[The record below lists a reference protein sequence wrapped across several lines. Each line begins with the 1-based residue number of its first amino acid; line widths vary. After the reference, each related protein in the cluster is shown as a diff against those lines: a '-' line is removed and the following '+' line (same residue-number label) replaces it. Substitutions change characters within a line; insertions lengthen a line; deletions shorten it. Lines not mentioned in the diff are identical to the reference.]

1 MAPVCRDGLA
11 ARVANTP
18 RPRLLASYAQPR
30 SAVLWLPVRAYPG
43 VHGRT
48 RALESGERRV
58 TSVAHGRGSAKAG
71 GVKATMTGVSGGAV
85 AREAPDSFKRTALLA
100 LGALGI
106 VYGDIG
112 TSPLYALRECF
123 HGPHSVSP
131 TPDNVLGVLSL
142 IFWSLIIVV
151 SVKYLIF
158 VMRADNRGEGG
169 ILALMALAMQRP
181 RGQVHKSRPVLV
193 TLGIFGAALLYGD
206 GVITPAITVLSAV
219 EGLNVAT
226 PVFEPYVIPITLVI
240 IVIIFLVQRHGT
252 AGIAAVFGPV
262 MCVWFA
268 TLGVLGLKEVLHNP
282 EVLWALSPHEGALFF
297 LHNGKHG
304 FLVLG
309 AVFLVVTGGEALYA
323 DMGHFGWKPIKRA
336 WFFLVLPGLT
346 LNYLGQGALLLRDA
360 SAARNPF
367 YLLAPDW
374 ALYPLVA
381 LATAAG
387 IIASQT
393 LISGAFS
400 ITRQAM
406 QLGYSPRMEVVH
418 TSAEEMGQIYLP
430 GLNWV
435 LLIGV
440 VALVLTFRSSSALAS
455 AYGIAAVTTMAITT
469 VLAYV
474 VARERWGVGRAL
486 ALPIAG
492 LFLVVDLSFFAA
504 NTVKIVAGGWLPLL
518 LALMIFT
525 LMTTW
530 KRGRDILAGKL
541 RASSIPLKELLDS
554 FGGHPPVR
562 VPGTAIFMTGNAEGT
577 PPALLHNLK
586 HNKVLH
592 EQVVLL
598 TIIPEDVPHVPGE
611 ERVEV
616 EPLEQ
621 GFVRVVARYGFME
634 NPSIPD
640 VLKRCREKGLQFQLM
655 GTSFFLGRETL
666 IPTKKPGMAIWREAL
681 FSWMSRNAR
690 SATAYFR
697 IPPNRV
703 VELGSQV
710 EL

>member
-1 MAPVCRDGLA
+1 M
-11 ARVANTP
+11 
-18 RPRLLASYAQPR
+18 
-30 SAVLWLPVRAYPG
+30 
-43 VHGRT
+43 
-48 RALESGERRV
+48 
-58 TSVAHGRGSAKAG
+58 
-71 GVKATMTGVSGGAV
+71 KATTTGVPGGEAV
-85 AREAPDSFKRTALLA
+85 REGPDTFKRTALLA

-123 HGPHSVSP
+123 TGPHGIHP
-131 TPDNVLGVLSL
+131 TPENVLGVLSL
-142 IFWSLIIVV
+142 IFWSLLIIV

-169 ILALMALAMQRP
+169 ILALMALVMQRQK
-181 RGQVHKSRPVLV
+181 GQQAHTARPVLI

-206 GVITPAITVLSAV
+206 GLITPAITVLSAV
-219 EGLNVAT
+219 EGLSVAT
-226 PVFEPYVIPITLVI
+226 PVFEPFIVPITLAILV
-240 IVIIFLVQRHGT
+240 VLFLVQRHGT
-252 AGIAAVFGPV
+252 AGIGAVFGPV
-262 MCVWFA
+262 MCVWFFTLA
-268 TLGVLGLKEVLHNP
+268 ALGVKELVHNP
-282 EVLWALSPHEGALFF
+282 AVLGALSPTHGFMLFV
-297 LHNGKHG
+297 HNGWHG

-309 AVFLVVTGGEALYA
+309 GVFLVVTGCEALYA

-336 WFFLVLPGLT
+336 WFFVVLPALM

-367 YLLAPDW
+367 FLLAPSW
-374 ALYPLVA
+374 LLYPLVA
-381 LATAAG
+381 LSAVAG
-387 IIASQT
+387 VIASQA

-400 ITRQAM
+400 LTRQAM

-430 GLNWV
+430 GINWA
-435 LLIGV
+435 LMAGV
-440 VALVLTFRSSSALAS
+440 FTLVLTFRSSSALAS
-455 AYGIAAVTTMAITT
+455 AYGIAVSTTMVITSFM
-469 VLAYV
+469 AYV
-474 VARERWGVGRAL
+474 VARERWGVSRKL
-486 ALPIAG
+486 AIP
-492 LFLVVDLSFFAA
+492 
-504 NTVKIVAGGWLPLL
+504 VAGVFLTVELAFFSANAMKLADGGWFPLL
-518 LALMIFT
+518 LAVMVFT

-530 KRGRDILAGKL
+530 KRGRDILAAKL
-541 RASSIPLKELLDS
+541 RASSIPLKELLGS
-554 FGGHPPVR
+554 FGDHPPVR
-562 VPGTAIFMTGNAEGT
+562 VPGTAIFMTGNADGT

-598 TIIPEDVPHVPGE
+598 TIQSEDVPHIPAA

-621 GFVRVVARYGFME
+621 GFVRVVATYGFME

-666 IPTKKPGMAIWREAL
+666 IPTKRPGMAVWREAL
-681 FSWMSRNAR
+681 FAWMSRNAR

>member
-1 MAPVCRDGLA
+1 
-11 ARVANTP
+11 
-18 RPRLLASYAQPR
+18 
-30 SAVLWLPVRAYPG
+30 
-43 VHGRT
+43 
-48 RALESGERRV
+48 
-58 TSVAHGRGSAKAG
+58 
-71 GVKATMTGVSGGAV
+71 MTGVPGGTEV
-85 AREAPDSFKRTALLA
+85 REGPDTFKRTAVLA

-123 HGPHSVSP
+123 FGPHSVPPSP
-131 TPDNVLGVLSL
+131 ENVLGVLSL

-151 SVKYLIF
+151 SVKYLLF

-169 ILALMALAMQRP
+169 ILALMALALQRP
-181 RGQVHKSRPVLV
+181 RGQAHRSRPLLM

-206 GVITPAITVLSAV
+206 GMITPAITVLSAV
-219 EGLNVAT
+219 EGLSVAT
-226 PVFEPYVIPITLVI
+226 PVFEPYVVPVTLVI
-240 IVIIFLVQRHGT
+240 ILIIFLVQRHGT
-252 AGIAAVFGPV
+252 AGIGAVFGPV
-262 MCVWFA
+262 MCVWF
-268 TLGVLGLKEVLHNP
+268 TMLGVLGFKEVLHNP
-282 EVLWALSPHEGALFF
+282 AVLGALNPWHGALFF
-297 LHNGKHG
+297 VHNGLHG

-323 DMGHFGWKPIKRA
+323 DMGHFGWRPIKWA
-336 WFFLVLPGLT
+336 WFCLVLPGLT

-367 YLLAPDW
+367 FLLAPEW

-381 LATAAG
+381 LSTAAG

-400 ITRQAM
+400 LTRQAM

-435 LLIGV
+435 LLVGV
-440 VALVLTFRSSSALAS
+440 IALVLGFRSSSAMAS
-455 AYGIAAVTTMAITT
+455 AYGVAAVTTMAITT
-469 VLAYV
+469 LLAYV
-474 VARERWGVGRAL
+474 VARERWGMSRAL
-486 ALPIAG
+486 ALPMAG
-492 LFLVVDLSFFAA
+492 LFLLVDLSFLGA
-504 NTVKIVAGGWLPLL
+504 NSVKIVRGGWLPLL
-518 LALMIFT
+518 LALVIFT

-541 RASSIPLKELLDS
+541 RATSISLKDLLEG
-554 FGGHPPVR
+554 FGAHPPVR

-598 TIIPEDVPHVPGE
+598 TILSEEVPHVPSE

-621 GFVRVVARYGFME
+621 GFVRVVARYGFTE

-666 IPTKKPGMAIWREAL
+666 IPTKRPGMAVWREAL
-681 FSWMSRNAR
+681 FAWMSRNAR

>member
-1 MAPVCRDGLA
+1 M
-11 ARVANTP
+11 
-18 RPRLLASYAQPR
+18 
-30 SAVLWLPVRAYPG
+30 
-43 VHGRT
+43 
-48 RALESGERRV
+48 
-58 TSVAHGRGSAKAG
+58 
-71 GVKATMTGVSGGAV
+71 KATTTGVSGGEE
-85 AREAPDSFKRTALLA
+85 AREGPDSFKRTALLA

-123 HGPHSVSP
+123 TGPHGIHP
-131 TPDNVLGVLSL
+131 TPENVLGVLSL
-142 IFWSLIIVV
+142 IFWSLLVIV

-169 ILALMALAMQRP
+169 ILALMALVMQRQK
-181 RGQVHKSRPVLV
+181 GQQAHTARPVLI

-206 GVITPAITVLSAV
+206 GLITPAITVLSAV
-219 EGLNVAT
+219 EGLSVAT
-226 PVFEPYVIPITLVI
+226 PLVEPFIVPITLAILV
-240 IVIIFLVQRHGT
+240 VLFLVQRHGT
-252 AGIAAVFGPV
+252 AGIGAVFGPV
-262 MCVWFA
+262 MCVWFFTLA
-268 TLGVLGLKEVLHNP
+268 ALGVKELVHNP
-282 EVLWALSPHEGALFF
+282 AVLGALSPTHGVMLFV
-297 LHNGKHG
+297 HNGWHG

-309 AVFLVVTGGEALYA
+309 GVFLVVTGCEALYA

-336 WFFLVLPGLT
+336 WFWVVLPALM

-367 YLLAPDW
+367 FLLAPSW
-374 ALYPLVA
+374 LLYPLVA
-381 LATAAG
+381 LSAVAG
-387 IIASQT
+387 VIASQA

-400 ITRQAM
+400 LTRQAM

-430 GLNWV
+430 GINWA
-435 LLIGV
+435 LMAGV
-440 VALVLTFRSSSALAS
+440 FTLVLTFRSSSALAS
-455 AYGIAAVTTMAITT
+455 AYGIAVSTTMVITS
-469 VLAYV
+469 VMAYI
-474 VARERWGVGRAL
+474 VARERWGVSRKVAM
-486 ALPIAG
+486 PVAG
-492 LFLVVDLSFFAA
+492 LILTVELAFFSA
-504 NTVKIVAGGWLPLL
+504 NAMKLADGGWFPLL
-518 LALMIFT
+518 LAVAVFT

-530 KRGRDILAGKL
+530 KRGRDILAAKL
-541 RASSIPLKELLDS
+541 RASSIPLKELLGS
-554 FGGHPPVR
+554 FGDHPPVR

-598 TIIPEDVPHVPGE
+598 TIQSEDVPHIPAA

-621 GFVRVVARYGFME
+621 GFVRVVATYGFME

-666 IPTKKPGMAIWREAL
+666 IPTKRPGMAVWREAL
-681 FSWMSRNAR
+681 FAWMSRNAR

>member
-1 MAPVCRDGLA
+1 MVPVATG
-11 ARVANTP
+11 
-18 RPRLLASYAQPR
+18 
-30 SAVLWLPVRAYPG
+30 G
-43 VHGRT
+43 
-48 RALESGERRV
+48 
-58 TSVAHGRGSAKAG
+58 GSAKAG
-71 GVKATMTGVSGGAV
+71 GVKASMTGVPGGTEV
-85 AREAPDSFKRTALLA
+85 REGPDTFKRTAVLA

-112 TSPLYALRECF
+112 TSPMYALRECF
-123 HGPHSVSP
+123 FGPHSVPPSP
-131 TPDNVLGVLSL
+131 ENVLGVLSL
-142 IFWSLIIVV
+142 IFWSLIVVV
-151 SVKYLIF
+151 SVKYLLF

-181 RGQVHKSRPVLV
+181 RGQAHKSRPMLM

-206 GVITPAITVLSAV
+206 GMITPAITVLSAV
-219 EGLNVAT
+219 EGLSVAT
-226 PVFEPYVIPITLVI
+226 PVFEPYVVPVTLVI
-240 IVIIFLVQRHGT
+240 ILIIFLVQRHGT
-252 AGIAAVFGPV
+252 AGIGAVFGPV
-262 MCVWFA
+262 MCVWF
-268 TLGVLGLKEVLHNP
+268 TVLGVLGFKEVLHSPAVLGALNP
-282 EVLWALSPHEGALFF
+282 WHGALFF
-297 LHNGKHG
+297 VHNGLHG

-323 DMGHFGWKPIKRA
+323 DMGHFGWKPIKWA
-336 WFFLVLPGLT
+336 WFCLVLPGLT

-367 YLLAPDW
+367 FLLAPEW
-374 ALYPLVA
+374 ARYPLVA

-400 ITRQAM
+400 LTRQAM

-435 LLIGV
+435 LLVGV
-440 VALVLTFRSSSALAS
+440 IALVLGFRSSSNMAS
-455 AYGIAAVTTMAITT
+455 AYGVAAVTTMAITT
-469 VLAYV
+469 ILAYV
-474 VARERWGVGRAL
+474 VARERWGMTRAL
-486 ALPIAG
+486 ALPMAG
-492 LFLVVDLSFFAA
+492 LFLLVDLSFLGA
-504 NTVKIVAGGWLPLL
+504 NSVKIVRGGWLPLL
-518 LALMIFT
+518 LALIIFT

-541 RASSIPLKELLDS
+541 RASSIPLKDLLNS
-554 FGGHPPVR
+554 FGDHPPVR

-598 TIIPEDVPHVPGE
+598 TILSEEVPHVPSQ

-621 GFVRVVARYGFME
+621 GFVRVVARYGFTE

-666 IPTKKPGMAIWREAL
+666 IPTKRPGMAVWREAL
-681 FSWMSRNAR
+681 FAWMSRNAR

>member
-1 MAPVCRDGLA
+1 M
-11 ARVANTP
+11 
-18 RPRLLASYAQPR
+18 
-30 SAVLWLPVRAYPG
+30 
-43 VHGRT
+43 
-48 RALESGERRV
+48 
-58 TSVAHGRGSAKAG
+58 
-71 GVKATMTGVSGGAV
+71 KATTTGVPGGEEV
-85 AREAPDSFKRTALLA
+85 RQGPDTFKRTALLA

-123 HGPHSVSP
+123 NGPHGIAP
-131 TPDNVLGVLSL
+131 TPQNVLGVLSL
-142 IFWSLIIVV
+142 IFWSLIIIV

-169 ILALMALAMQRP
+169 ILALMALVMQRQK
-181 RGQVHKSRPVLV
+181 GQQAHTPRPVLIV
-193 TLGIFGAALLYGD
+193 LGIFGAALLYGD
-206 GVITPAITVLSAV
+206 GLITPAITVLSAV
-219 EGLNVAT
+219 EGLSVAT
-226 PVFEPYVIPITLVI
+226 PVFEPYVVPITLVI
-240 IVIIFLVQRHGT
+240 LFVLFLVQRHGT
-252 AGIAAVFGPV
+252 AGIGAVFGPL
-262 MCVWFA
+262 MCVWFFTLA
-268 TLGVLGLKEVLHNP
+268 VLGVKELVHNP
-282 EVLWALSPHEGALFF
+282 AVLGAL
-297 LHNGKHG
+297 LPTHGVLLLVHSGWHG

-309 AVFLVVTGGEALYA
+309 GVFLVVTGCEALYA
-323 DMGHFGWKPIKRA
+323 DMGHFGWKPIRWA
-336 WFFLVLPGLT
+336 WFSTVLPGLM
-346 LNYLGQGALLLRDA
+346 LNYLGQGALLLRDPT
-360 SAARNPF
+360 AARNPF
-367 YLLAPDW
+367 FLLAPSW
-374 ALYPLVA
+374 LLYPLVA
-381 LATAAG
+381 LAAVAG
-387 IIASQT
+387 IIASQA

-400 ITRQAM
+400 LTRQAM

-430 GLNWV
+430 GINAA
-435 LLIGV
+435 LLVGV
-440 VALVLTFRSSSALAS
+440 FALVLTFRSSSALAA
-455 AYGIAAVTTMAITT
+455 AYGIAVSTTMVITS
-469 VLAYV
+469 LMAYV
-474 VARERWGVGRAL
+474 VARERWAVSRWVAI
-486 ALPIAG
+486 PIAG
-492 LFLVVDLSFFAA
+492 VLFTVELSFFSA
-504 NTVKIVAGGWLPLL
+504 NAMKLADGGWFPLL
-518 LALMIFT
+518 LAIIVFT

-541 RASSIPLKELLDS
+541 RAASIPLKELLGS
-554 FGGHPPVR
+554 FGDHPPVR

-598 TIIPEDVPHVPGE
+598 TILSEDVPHVPPT

-666 IPTKKPGMAIWREAL
+666 IPTKRPGMAVWREAL
-681 FSWMSRNAR
+681 FAWMSRNAR